1 MKKLIDVDGLKIFVE
16 RVRKVIDRN
25 VTILI
30 NTQKGLFD
38 GVYQMIGWTHRDVPF
53 TNELAANGLT
63 GNSLVEAIA
72 VVKTSLAPDSSTVLE
87 YGGAFERINWLKE
100 KLGASDAEAGT
111 DSAFARI
118 KKLENADVITEN
130 LSTTTDMD
138 YLLDLYVNHDASTI
152 STEDKNTIITTV
164 YAGAGK
170 PDYLD

>member
-1 MKKLIDVDGLKIFVE
+1 MKKFIDVDGFKLFLQQLVE
-16 RVRKVIDRN
+16 RLLNIEKNADDQIS
-25 VTILI
+25 
-30 NTQKGLFD
+30 GF
-38 GVYQMIGWTHRDVPF
+38 YQMIGWAHKGAPF
-53 TNELAANGLT
+53 INELTANGLT
-63 GNSLVEAIA
+63 GDSLVKAIA
-72 VVKTSLAPDSSTVLE
+72 TVNNSLAPDSSTALE

-118 KKLENADVITEN
+118 KKLEDADVITEN

-138 YLLDLYVNHDASTI
+138 YLFDLYVTHDASTI
-152 STEDKNTIITTV
+152 STEDKNAIITTV

>member
-16 RVRKVIDRN
+16 RVRKEINRN
-25 VTILI
+25 VAMLI
-30 NTQKGLFD
+30 NTFGD
-38 GVYQMIGWTHRDVPF
+38 VYQMIGWAHRNASF
-53 TNELAANGLT
+53 TNELTANGLT

-72 VVKTSLAPDSSTVLE
+72 TVNTSLAPDSFTVSE

-118 KKLENADVITEN
+118 KKLE
-130 LSTTTDMD
+130 TTTITADDLATPTDME
-138 YLLDLYVNHDASTI
+138 YLFDLYVNHDATAI
-152 STEDKNTIITTV
+152 STEEKNAIITAV

>member
-1 MKKLIDVDGLKIFVE
+1 MKKFIDVDGFKIFLHQL
-16 RVRKVIDRN
+16 
-25 VTILI
+25 VTRLLDIEKNANDQI
-30 NTQKGLFD
+30 SGS
-38 GVYQMIGWTHRDVPF
+38 YQMIGWVHKGGPF
-53 TNELAANGLT
+53 TNELIANGLT

-72 VVKTSLAPDSSTVLE
+72 SVNISLAPNSTTVSE

-118 KKLENADVITEN
+118 KKLEDADVITEN
-130 LSTTTDMD
+130 LSTTTDMN

-152 STEDKNTIITTV
+152 STEDKNDIIIKN
-164 YAGAGK
+164 YDDAGLK

>member
-1 MKKLIDVDGLKIFVE
+1 MKKFIDVDGFK
-16 RVRKVIDRN
+16 
-25 VTILI
+25 
-30 NTQKGLFD
+30 LFLHQLVKRLLNIEKNAD
-38 GVYQMIGWTHRDVPF
+38 NQIGAFYQMIGWVHKGGPF
-53 TNELAANGLT
+53 TNDLMANGLT

-72 VVKTSLAPDSSTVLE
+72 TVNTSLAPNSSTALE

-118 KKLENADVITEN
+118 KKLEDADIITEN

-138 YLLDLYVNHDASTI
+138 YLFDLYVNHDATAI
-152 STEDKNTIITTV
+152 STEDKNAIITTV

-170 PDYLD
+170 PEYLD

>member
-1 MKKLIDVDGLKIFVE
+1 MKKLIDIDGLKIFVE
-16 RVRKVIDRN
+16 RVRKEINRN
-25 VTILI
+25 VTMLS
-30 NTQKGLFD
+30 NAFGD
-38 GVYQMIGWTHRDVPF
+38 VYQMIGWAHKDAPF
-53 TNELAANGLT
+53 TNELTANGLT

-72 VVKTSLAPDSSTVLE
+72 VVNNSLAPNSSTVLE
-87 YGGAFERINWLKE
+87 YGGAYERINWLKE

-118 KKLENADVITEN
+118 KKLEDVDVITEN

-138 YLLDLYVNHDASTI
+138 YLFDLYVTHEASTI
-152 STEDKNTIITTV
+152 STEDKNAIITTV

>member
-1 MKKLIDVDGLKIFVE
+1 MKKFIDSEGFK
-16 RVRKVIDRN
+16 
-25 VTILI
+25 
-30 NTQKGLFD
+30 LFLQQLVKRLLNIEKNAND
-38 GVYQMIGWTHRDVPF
+38 QISAFYQMIGWAHKNAPF
-53 TNELAANGLT
+53 TNELTANGLT

-72 VVKTSLAPDSSTVLE
+72 AVKTSLAPDSSTVLE

-118 KKLENADVITEN
+118 KKLEDTDVITEN

-138 YLLDLYVNHDASTI
+138 YLFDLYVNHYASTI
-152 STEDKNTIITTV
+152 SPEDKNEINTTV